1 MTVVRAD
8 EVTRARSPRVSTF
21 TLKVIMAL
29 TGAVFVAFVV
39 VHMVG
44 NLKVYSG
51 ADAFNTYAQWLRE
64 VGYPLVPKEGVL
76 WALRVVLLGSLVA
89 HVGAALVLWT
99 RGRAAR
105 GRFRR
110 RRLTTASAWVTRTMM
125 LGGLF
130 ILGFLLVHLL
140 DLTIGRLLSPGS
152 FQAPDADGTIH
163 AYANLVASFSRP
175 WIATGYVAWML
186 VIGVH
191 IWQGWRMI
199 AQDAGIT
206 GHRLRVAWGSLAAL
220 LALAIVIG
228 NATIPLLVLLGV
240 IR

>member
-175 WIATGYVAWML
+175 WMATGYVAWML